1 MNHTTV
7 IVISQNCTTVELYC
21 TRYKILNTNLFEG
34 YFLAHSLWD
43 SKECSFMI
51 NIKPKKVNFDRN
63 SGEVKRMAFECKLDS
78 LVFGI

>member
-1 MNHTTV
+1 M
-7 IVISQNCTTVELYC
+7 L
-21 TRYKILNTNLFEG
+21 KTNLLEG
-34 YFLAHSLWD
+34 YLLAHLVWA

-63 SGEVKRMAFECKLDS
+63 SGEVKQMAFECKLDS